1 MARTFSN
8 VLGTLFLMAMPFLFL
23 VPSSWSYDPIDGFG
37 KLKFGMTQ
45 QEIEALPD
53 CSTTEECLYEI
64 AGKNRYLTMTYH
76 PSTLL
81 ETVNPSSTHQSP
93 QLTRIDIDMGSY
105 SEPSYIDLFNILQN
119 TYPLTHD
126 LTEQQDSQF
135 QHGDSN
141 ELSIGFAEAHILLK
155 IVRRPF
161 GNLVIKMV
169 YQDEREAQ
177 IYRNSFT
184 SPKK

>member
-8 VLGTLFLMAMPFLFL
+8 LLGALLLTAMSFLFL

-45 QEIEALPD
+45 QAIEALPD
-53 CSTTEECLYEI
+53 CSTSEECLYEI
-64 AGKNRYLTMTYH
+64 AGKNRYLKMMYH

-81 ETVNPSSTHQSP
+81 ERVKPSSTHQNP

-135 QHGDSN
+135 Q
-141 ELSIGFAEAHILLK
+141 IGRASC
-155 IVRRPF
+155 R
-161 GNLVIKMV
+161 
-169 YQDEREAQ
+169 ERV
-177 IYRNSFT
+177 
-184 SPKK
+184 